1 MGDRFFSKIQFGT
14 ENPAA
19 HGTPVVATRMF
30 VGGQVSALTQH
41 KRPRKIPENIGLR
54 SAGHRKVVD
63 QYLVSESLSIPDGYF
78 QALLP
83 IFGCGLKGAV
93 TAAEQTTDQDDYLWD
108 FTPSQAFNA
117 TNAPD
122 SLTIEKGDNT
132 QAFECEYAMFQR
144 VRISG
149 RVAQGAEGAP
159 VSIEAEYFARQW
171 TPTSFTGS
179 IALPVATSMNAKL
192 ARLYQ
197 DTSWAG
203 LGGTELANIL
213 RGFDVD
219 LMFAPYPKFAGS
231 AAKTFNS
238 HGEGLIG
245 GQIALTLEGGSA
257 ADAIWDKLND
267 DNQANSFLRLAI
279 NGPAIGTG
287 DPHSLIVDMAGT
299 YDEVTPLGEE
309 DRGNNLHTVLF
320 TSVYDPTSSKEVGV
334 QVTTDRNTY

>member
-1 MGDRFFSKIQFGT
+1 MGDRFFSKVQFGK

-19 HGTPVVATRMF
+19 RGTPVVATRMF

-41 KRPRKIPENIGLR
+41 KRPRKISEDIGLR
-54 SAGHRKVVD
+54 TGGTRKVVD
-63 QYLVSESLSIPDGYF
+63 QYLVNESLSIPDGYF

-93 TAAEQTTDQDDYLWD
+93 TATETTAGQADYLWD
-108 FTPSQAFNA
+108 FTPGQAFNGS
-117 TNAPD
+117 NAPD
-122 SLTIEKGDNT
+122 CLTIEKGDNT

-149 RVAQGAEGAP
+149 QVAQGAEGAP
-159 VSIEAEYFARQW
+159 VAIESEYFARQW
-171 TPTSFTGS
+171 TPTTFTGS
-179 IALPVATSMNAKL
+179 IALPVTTSMNAKL

-213 RGFDVD
+213 RRFEID
-219 LMFAPYPKFAGS
+219 LMFGPYPKFAGS

-245 GQIALTLEGGSA
+245 GQIALTIEGGTD
-257 ADAIWDKLND
+257 ADAIWDKLNSD
-267 DNQANSFLRLAI
+267 TQALSFLRLAI
-279 NGPAIGTG
+279 NGPQIGTG
-287 DPHSLIVDMAGT
+287 TTHSLIVDMAGT
-299 YDEVTPLGEE
+299 YDEVTPLAEE

-320 TSVYDPTSSKEVGV
+320 TSLYDPTGAKEIGV
-334 QVTTDRNTY
+334 KVTTDRNTY